1 METKLGILE
10 AKVIEAI
17 GLIKDLRAENESLKN
32 RCLDLQA
39 AANESED
46 TIQRM
51 TQELQQSRQA
61 AAVAEDFEEKRKD
74 IEDKVGG
81 LLEKLEALG

>member
-10 AKVIEAI
+10 SKVIEAI
-17 GLIKDLRAENESLKN
+17 GLIKELRAENESLKN
-32 RCLDLQA
+32 RCLDLQTA
-39 AANESED
+39 ATDSEE
-46 TIQRM
+46 
-51 TQELQQSRQA
+51 ELRRLTEELRQSRQEA
-61 AAVAEDFEEKRKD
+61 TIAEDFEEKRKN